1 MIPAMT
7 NRRWISP
14 PPTFMTNP
22 SSQKAISATIIIQS
36 ILPIFFTPSKW
47 YSEFTRKLDFVN
59 CLMNDLSLNGQGM
72 YILEVERLATPSME
86 DYIEQIYM
94 QLEARGEARV
104 SDVAEALSVLP
115 SSVTK
120 MAQRL
125 DREGYVI
132 YERYRGLELTEKGLT
147 FGKKLVRRHELLE
160 QFLRIIGVEEK
171 NIYQDV
177 EGIEHH
183 LSWNAMDR
191 ITDLVEA
198 MKEDD
203 GFVQRL
209 KERQSF

>member
-1 MIPAMT
+1 
-7 NRRWISP
+7 
-14 PPTFMTNP
+14 
-22 SSQKAISATIIIQS
+22 
-36 ILPIFFTPSKW
+36 
-47 YSEFTRKLDFVN
+47 
-59 CLMNDLSLNGQGM
+59 M

-86 DYIEQIYM
+86 DYIEQIYL

-125 DREGYVI
+125 DREGYVV
-132 YERYRGLELTEKGLT
+132 YERYRGLELTEKGSK
-147 FGKKLVRRHELLE
+147 FGKRLVRRHELLE

-198 MKEDD
+198 MKEDEA
-203 GFVQRL
+203 FVERL